1 MRKVRN
7 DRVGESTINNQGL
20 KMTIIK
26 YNKSND
32 IDVEFERSTADIPIL
47 IEDSFENAVKG
58 NYRSQVTPKAFLGA
72 LFSFCDENDT
82 FFYFMEDK
90 RHSALWIYDMLKYRV
105 RNKLKDL

>member
-32 IDVEFERSTADIPIL
+32 IDVEFEDGYIS
-47 IEDSFENAVKG
+47 
-58 NYRSQVTPKAFLGA
+58 
-72 LFSFCDENDT
+72 
-82 FFYFMEDK
+82 
-90 RHSALWIYDMLKYRV
+90 
-105 RNKLKDL
+105 RNKKYDRN